1 MSKKRK
7 NVVTMILS
15 FIFTIFLTIGSSFII
30 SDSLDAVIKHPI
42 ITMLM
47 MVISFIIL
55 NAIITFLFNKL
66 DNYEVKEKKNDKKT
80 GFISKMIDK
89 HPFWFSLI
97 VILLFW
103 LIYIIAF
110 YPAIMSPD
118 PSFQI
123 LQFFGIDNK
132 YSTYVNLIDKSV
144 IITNHHPVIHTLLIG
159 SCVKL
164 GVSIFNSTNAGLFIY
179 SIIQTLILASTLSYT
194 IKFLK
199 EINVS
204 VNVRKAVLLIYALVP
219 VFPFYAMSPVKDV
232 IFGCLIILYIISIY
246 KFIKLKNKI
255 NVKTMIKE
263 IILMILIT
271 LFRNNGIHII
281 ILSFPF
287 LLLLGRKNLMKYL
300 IIFIV
305 VVLSYFTYDKVILP
319 YFKITP
325 GSVREMLSIPFQQTA
340 RYVIKNDDKIPEKD
354 KKAID
359 KILDY
364 DTLKK
369 RYDPEKADD
378 VKNKFNKDATD
389 RDLKNYFI
397 VWFKELK
404 DDPKTYVEATLNNTY
419 GYFYPV
425 KTNWYIYINENS
437 TINNYGFD
445 YHFNN
450 LNVLRSALITFG
462 LVFPYI
468 PFLGLIVNIGF
479 NTWVL
484 LFMIAYLIY
493 RKKYKEIIYLIP
505 SIIVLL
511 VCFAS
516 PVNTYFRYALP
527 NVFAMPT
534 MLLIFLSIRKE
545 ESLNEKNW

>member
-30 SDSLDAVIKHPI
+30 SDSLDAVIKRPI

-132 YSTYVNLIDKSV
+132 YSTYVNLIDESV

-164 GVSIFNSTNAGLFIY
+164 GVSIFNSTNVGLFIY

-204 VNVRKAVLLIYALVP
+204 VNVRKALLFIYALVP

-319 YFKITP
+319 HFKITP

-359 KILDY
+359 KILEY

-425 KTNWYIYINENS
+425 KTNWYIYVNENK

-445 YHFNN
+445 YHFND
-450 LNVLRSALITFG
+450 LNVLRSALMVYG
-462 LVFPYI
+462 LIFPYI

-479 NTWVL
+479 NTWIL
-484 LFMIAYLIY
+484 LFMMAYLIY

-545 ESLNEKNW
+545 ESLNEKN

>member
-545 ESLNEKNW
+545 ESLNEKN

>member
-1 MSKKRK
+1 
-7 NVVTMILS
+7 MILS

-47 MVISFIIL
+47 MVILFIIL

-319 YFKITP
+319 HFKITP

-340 RYVIKNDDKIPEKD
+340 RYIIKNDDKIPEKD

-359 KILDY
+359 KILEY

-389 RDLKNYFI
+389 KDLKNYFK

-425 KTNWYIYINENS
+425 KTNWYIYVNENK

-445 YHFNN
+445 YHFND
-450 LNVLRSALITFG
+450 LNVLRSALMVYG
-462 LVFPYI
+462 LIFPYI

-479 NTWVL
+479 NTWIL
-484 LFMIAYLIY
+484 LFMMAYLIY
-493 RKKYKEIIYLIP
+493 RK
-505 SIIVLL
+505 
-511 VCFAS
+511 
-516 PVNTYFRYALP
+516 N
-527 NVFAMPT
+527 
-534 MLLIFLSIRKE
+534 IRK
-545 ESLNEKNW
+545 SFI

>member
-42 ITMLM
+42 ITILM
-47 MVISFIIL
+47 MIISFIIL

-66 DNYEVKEKKNDKKT
+66 DNYEVKEKKIDKKT
-80 GFISKMIDK
+80 SFISKMIDK

-132 YSTYVNLIDKSV
+132 YSTYVNLIDESV

-164 GVSIFNSTNAGLFIY
+164 GVSIFNSTNVGLFIY

-204 VNVRKAVLLIYALVP
+204 VNVRKAVLFIYALVP

-246 KFIKLKNKI
+246 KFIKLKDKI

-305 VVLSYFTYDKVILP
+305 VILSYFTYDKVILP
-319 YFKITP
+319 HFKITP

-340 RYVIKNDDKIPEKD
+340 RYVIKNDDKIPKKD

-378 VKNKFNKDATD
+378 VKNKFNKDATNQ
-389 RDLKNYFI
+389 DLKNYFK

-425 KTNWYIYINENS
+425 KTNWYIYVNENK

-445 YHFNN
+445 YHFND
-450 LNVLRSALITFG
+450 LNVLRSALIVYG

-479 NTWVL
+479 NTWIL

-545 ESLNEKNW
+545 ESLNEKK

>member
-164 GVSIFNSTNAGLFIY
+164 GVSIFNSTNVGLFIY

-204 VNVRKAVLLIYALVP
+204 VNVRKVLLFIYALVP

-232 IFGCLIILYIISIY
+232 IFGWLIILYIISIY

-319 YFKITP
+319 HFKITP

-359 KILDY
+359 KILEY

-389 RDLKNYFI
+389 KDLKNYFK

-425 KTNWYIYINENS
+425 KTNWYIYVNENK

-445 YHFNN
+445 YHFND
-450 LNVLRSALITFG
+450 LNVLRSALMVYG
-462 LVFPYI
+462 LIFPYI

-479 NTWVL
+479 NTWIL
-484 LFMIAYLIY
+484 LFMMAYLIY

-545 ESLNEKNW
+545 ESLNEKN

>member
-42 ITMLM
+42 ITILM
-47 MVISFIIL
+47 MIISFIIL

-66 DNYEVKEKKNDKKT
+66 DNYEVKEKKIDKKT

-132 YSTYVNLIDKSV
+132 YSTYVNLIDESV

-164 GVSIFNSTNAGLFIY
+164 GVSIFNSTNVGLFIY
-179 SIIQTLILASTLSYT
+179 NIIQTLILASTLSYT

-204 VNVRKAVLLIYALVP
+204 VNVRKAVLFIYALVP

-246 KFIKLKNKI
+246 KFIKLKDKI

-305 VVLSYFTYDKVILP
+305 VILSYFTYDKVILP

-340 RYVIKNDDKIPEKD
+340 RYVIKNDDKIPKKD

-378 VKNKFNKDATD
+378 VKNKFNKDATNQ
-389 RDLKNYFI
+389 DLKNYFK
-397 VWFKELK
+397 VWFKGLK

-425 KTNWYIYINENS
+425 KTNWYIYVNENK

-445 YHFNN
+445 YHFND
-450 LNVLRSALITFG
+450 LNVLRSALMVYG

-479 NTWVL
+479 NTWIL

-545 ESLNEKNW
+545 ESLNEKK

>member
-42 ITMLM
+42 ITILM
-47 MVISFIIL
+47 MIISFIIL

-66 DNYEVKEKKNDKKT
+66 DNYEAKEKKIDKKT

-132 YSTYVNLIDKSV
+132 YSTYVNLIDESV

-164 GVSIFNSTNAGLFIY
+164 GVSIFNSTNVGLFIY

-204 VNVRKAVLLIYALVP
+204 VNVRKAVLFIYALVP

-246 KFIKLKNKI
+246 KFIKLKDKI

-305 VVLSYFTYDKVILP
+305 VILSYFTYDKVILP

-340 RYVIKNDDKIPEKD
+340 RYVIKNDDKIPKKD
-354 KKAID
+354 KKAIN

-378 VKNKFNKDATD
+378 VKNKFNKDATNQ
-389 RDLKNYFI
+389 DLKNYFK

-425 KTNWYIYINENS
+425 KTNWYIYVNENK

-445 YHFNN
+445 YHFND
-450 LNVLRSALITFG
+450 LNVLRSALMVYG

-479 NTWVL
+479 NTWIL

-545 ESLNEKNW
+545 ESLNEKK

>member
-319 YFKITP
+319 HFKITP

-340 RYVIKNDDKIPEKD
+340 RYVIKNDAKIPEKD

-425 KTNWYIYINENS
+425 KTNWYIYVNENK

-445 YHFNN
+445 YHFND
-450 LNVLRSALITFG
+450 LNVLRSALIAFG

-479 NTWVL
+479 NTWIL
-484 LFMIAYLIY
+484 LFMMAYLIY

-534 MLLIFLSIRKE
+534 MLLIFLNIRKE
-545 ESLNEKNW
+545 ESLNEKN

>member
-15 FIFTIFLTIGSSFII
+15 LIFTIFLTIGSSFII

-42 ITMLM
+42 ITILM
-47 MVISFIIL
+47 MIISFIIL

-66 DNYEVKEKKNDKKT
+66 DNYEVKEKKIDKKT
-80 GFISKMIDK
+80 SFISKMIDK

-132 YSTYVNLIDKSV
+132 YSTYVNLIDESV

-164 GVSIFNSTNAGLFIY
+164 GVSIFNSTNVGLFIY

-204 VNVRKAVLLIYALVP
+204 VNVRKAVLFIYALVP

-246 KFIKLKNKI
+246 KFIKLKDKI

-305 VVLSYFTYDKVILP
+305 VILSYFTYDKVILP
-319 YFKITP
+319 HFKITP

-359 KILDY
+359 KILEY

-389 RDLKNYFI
+389 RDLKNYFM

-425 KTNWYIYINENS
+425 KTNWYIYVNENK

-450 LNVLRSALITFG
+450 LNVLRSALIAFG
-462 LVFPYI
+462 LVFSYI

-479 NTWVL
+479 NTWIL

-545 ESLNEKNW
+545 EILNEKRR

>member
-47 MVISFIIL
+47 MVILFIIL

-319 YFKITP
+319 HFKITP

-340 RYVIKNDDKIPEKD
+340 RYIIKNDDKIPEKD

-359 KILDY
+359 KILEY

-389 RDLKNYFI
+389 KDLKNYFK

-425 KTNWYIYINENS
+425 KTNWYIYVNENK

-445 YHFNN
+445 YHFND
-450 LNVLRSALITFG
+450 LNVLRSALMVYG
-462 LVFPYI
+462 LIFPYI

-479 NTWVL
+479 NTWIL
-484 LFMIAYLIY
+484 LFMMAYLIY

-545 ESLNEKNW
+545 ESLNEKN

>member
-204 VNVRKAVLLIYALVP
+204 VNVRKVLLFIYALVP

-319 YFKITP
+319 HFKITP

-359 KILDY
+359 KILEY

-389 RDLKNYFI
+389 KDLKNYFK

-425 KTNWYIYINENS
+425 KTNWYIYVNENK

-445 YHFNN
+445 YHFND
-450 LNVLRSALITFG
+450 LNVLRSALMVYG
-462 LVFPYI
+462 LIFPYI

-479 NTWVL
+479 NTWIL
-484 LFMIAYLIY
+484 LFMMAYLIY

-545 ESLNEKNW
+545 ESLNEKN

>member
-319 YFKITP
+319 HFKITP

-425 KTNWYIYINENS
+425 KTNWYIYVNENK

-445 YHFNN
+445 YHFND
-450 LNVLRSALITFG
+450 LNVLRSALMVYG
-462 LVFPYI
+462 LIFPYI

-479 NTWVL
+479 NTWIL
-484 LFMIAYLIY
+484 LFMMAYLIY

-534 MLLIFLSIRKE
+534 MLLIFLNIRKE
-545 ESLNEKNW
+545 ESLNEKN

>member
-319 YFKITP
+319 HFKITP

-359 KILDY
+359 KILEY

-425 KTNWYIYINENS
+425 KTNWYIYVNENK

-445 YHFNN
+445 YHFND
-450 LNVLRSALITFG
+450 LNVLRSALIAFG

-479 NTWVL
+479 NTWIL
-484 LFMIAYLIY
+484 LFMMAYLIY

-516 PVNTYFRYALP
+516 PVNAYFRYALP

-534 MLLIFLSIRKE
+534 MLLIFLNIRKE
-545 ESLNEKNW
+545 ESLNEKN

>member
-30 SDSLDAVIKHPI
+30 SDSMDAVIKHPI
-42 ITMLM
+42 ITILM
-47 MVISFIIL
+47 MIISFIIL

-66 DNYEVKEKKNDKKT
+66 DDYEIKDKKIDKKT

-132 YSTYVNLIDKSV
+132 YSTYVNLIDESV

-164 GVSIFNSTNAGLFIY
+164 GVSIFNSTNVGLFIY

-204 VNVRKAVLLIYALVP
+204 VNVRKALLFIYALVP

-246 KFIKLKNKI
+246 KFIKLKGKI
-255 NVKTMIKE
+255 NVKTMMKE

-305 VVLSYFTYDKVILP
+305 VILSYFTYDKVILP
-319 YFKITP
+319 HFKITP

-340 RYVIKNDDKIPEKD
+340 RYVIKNDDKIPKKD

-364 DTLKK
+364 ETLKK

-389 RDLKNYFI
+389 RDLKNYFK

-425 KTNWYIYINENS
+425 KTNWYIYVNENK

-445 YHFNN
+445 YHFND
-450 LNVLRSALITFG
+450 LNVLRSALMVYG

-479 NTWVL
+479 NTWIL

-534 MLLIFLSIRKE
+534 MLLIFLNIRKE
-545 ESLNEKNW
+545 ESLNEKK

>member
-42 ITMLM
+42 ITILM
-47 MVISFIIL
+47 MIISFIIL

-66 DNYEVKEKKNDKKT
+66 DNYEVKEKKVDKKT

-132 YSTYVNLIDKSV
+132 YSTYVNLIDESV

-164 GVSIFNSTNAGLFIY
+164 GVSIFNSTNVGLFIY

-204 VNVRKAVLLIYALVP
+204 VNVRKAVLFIYALVP

-246 KFIKLKNKI
+246 KFIKLKDKI

-305 VVLSYFTYDKVILP
+305 VILSYFTYDKVILP

-340 RYVIKNDDKIPEKD
+340 RYVIKNDDKIPKKD

-378 VKNKFNKDATD
+378 VKNKFNKDATNQ
-389 RDLKNYFI
+389 DLKNYFK
-397 VWFKELK
+397 VWFKGLK

-425 KTNWYIYINENS
+425 KTNWYIYVNENK

-445 YHFNN
+445 YHFND
-450 LNVLRSALITFG
+450 LNVLRSALMVYG

-479 NTWVL
+479 NTWIL

-545 ESLNEKNW
+545 ESLNEKK

>member
-319 YFKITP
+319 HFKITP

-359 KILDY
+359 KILEY

-425 KTNWYIYINENS
+425 KTNWYIYVNENKI
-437 TINNYGFD
+437 INNYGFD
-445 YHFNN
+445 YHFND
-450 LNVLRSALITFG
+450 LNVLRSALIAFG

-479 NTWVL
+479 NTWIL
-484 LFMIAYLIY
+484 LFMMAYLIY

-516 PVNTYFRYALP
+516 PVNAYFRYALP

-534 MLLIFLSIRKE
+534 MLLIFLNIRKE
-545 ESLNEKNW
+545 ESLNEKN

>member
-319 YFKITP
+319 HFKITP
-325 GSVREMLSIPFQQTA
+325 GSVREMLSVPFQQTA
-340 RYVIKNDDKIPEKD
+340 RYVIKNDAKIPEKD

-425 KTNWYIYINENS
+425 KTNWYIYVNENK

-445 YHFNN
+445 YHFND
-450 LNVLRSALITFG
+450 LNVLRSALIAFG

-479 NTWVL
+479 NTWIL
-484 LFMIAYLIY
+484 LFMMAYLIY

-534 MLLIFLSIRKE
+534 MLLIFLNIRKE
-545 ESLNEKNW
+545 ESLNEKN

>member
-319 YFKITP
+319 HFKITP

-359 KILDY
+359 KILEY

-389 RDLKNYFI
+389 KDLKNYFK

-425 KTNWYIYINENS
+425 KTNWYIYVKENK

-445 YHFNN
+445 YHFND
-450 LNVLRSALITFG
+450 LNVLRSALIAFG

-479 NTWVL
+479 NTWIL
-484 LFMIAYLIY
+484 LFMMAYLIY

-516 PVNTYFRYALP
+516 PVNAYFRYALP

-534 MLLIFLSIRKE
+534 MLLIFLNIRKE
-545 ESLNEKNW
+545 ESLNEKN

>member
-319 YFKITP
+319 HFKITP

-359 KILDY
+359 KILEY

-425 KTNWYIYINENS
+425 KTNWYIYVNENK

-450 LNVLRSALITFG
+450 LNVLRSALMVYG
-462 LVFPYI
+462 LIFPYI

-479 NTWVL
+479 NTWIL
-484 LFMIAYLIY
+484 LFMMAYLIY

-534 MLLIFLSIRKE
+534 MLLIFLNIRKE
-545 ESLNEKNW
+545 ESLNEKN

>member
-319 YFKITP
+319 HFKITP

-425 KTNWYIYINENS
+425 KTNWYIYVNENK

-445 YHFNN
+445 YHFND
-450 LNVLRSALITFG
+450 LNVLRSALIAFG

-479 NTWVL
+479 NTWIL
-484 LFMIAYLIY
+484 LFMMAYLIY

-545 ESLNEKNW
+545 ESLNEKN

>member
-42 ITMLM
+42 ITILM

-66 DNYEVKEKKNDKKT
+66 DNYEVKEKKIDKKT

-132 YSTYVNLIDKSV
+132 YSTYVNLIDESV

-164 GVSIFNSTNAGLFIY
+164 GVNIFNSTNVGLFIY

-204 VNVRKAVLLIYALVP
+204 TRIRKALLFIYALVP

-246 KFIKLKNKI
+246 KFIKLKDKI

-319 YFKITP
+319 HFKITP

-340 RYVIKNDDKIPEKD
+340 RYVIKNDAKIPEKD

-359 KILDY
+359 KILEY

-425 KTNWYIYINENS
+425 KTNWYIYVNENK

-445 YHFNN
+445 YHFND
-450 LNVLRSALITFG
+450 LNVLRSALMVYG
-462 LVFPYI
+462 LIFPYI

-479 NTWVL
+479 NTWIL
-484 LFMIAYLIY
+484 LFMMAYLIY

-534 MLLIFLSIRKE
+534 MLLIFLNIRKE
-545 ESLNEKNW
+545 ESLNEKN

>member
-42 ITMLM
+42 ITILM
-47 MVISFIIL
+47 MIISFIIL

-66 DNYEVKEKKNDKKT
+66 DNYEIKEKKIDKKT

-132 YSTYVNLIDKSV
+132 YSTYVNLIDESV

-164 GVSIFNSTNAGLFIY
+164 GVSIFNSTNVGLFIY

-204 VNVRKAVLLIYALVP
+204 VNVRKAVLFIYALVP

-319 YFKITP
+319 HFKITP

-389 RDLKNYFI
+389 KDLKNYFK

-425 KTNWYIYINENS
+425 KTNWYIYVNENK

-450 LNVLRSALITFG
+450 LNVLRSALIAFG

-484 LFMIAYLIY
+484 SFMIAYLIY

-534 MLLIFLSIRKE
+534 MLLIFLNIRKE
-545 ESLNEKNW
+545 ESLNEKN

>member
-204 VNVRKAVLLIYALVP
+204 VNVRKVLLFIYALVP

-319 YFKITP
+319 HFKITP

-359 KILDY
+359 KILEY

-389 RDLKNYFI
+389 KDLKNYFK

-425 KTNWYIYINENS
+425 KTNWYIYVNENK

-445 YHFNN
+445 YHFND
-450 LNVLRSALITFG
+450 LNVLRSALMVYG
-462 LVFPYI
+462 LIFPYI

-479 NTWVL
+479 NTWIL
-484 LFMIAYLIY
+484 LFMMAYLIY

-534 MLLIFLSIRKE
+534 MLLIFLNIRKE
-545 ESLNEKNW
+545 ESLNEKN

>member
-42 ITMLM
+42 ITILM
-47 MVISFIIL
+47 MIISFIIL

-66 DNYEVKEKKNDKKT
+66 DNYEVKEKKIDKKT
-80 GFISKMIDK
+80 SFISKMIDK

-132 YSTYVNLIDKSV
+132 YSTYVNLIDESV

-164 GVSIFNSTNAGLFIY
+164 GVSIFNSTNVGLFIY
-179 SIIQTLILASTLSYT
+179 NIIQTLILASTLSYT

-204 VNVRKAVLLIYALVP
+204 VNVRKAVLFIYALVP

-246 KFIKLKNKI
+246 KFIKLKDKI

-305 VVLSYFTYDKVILP
+305 VILSYFTYDKVILP

-340 RYVIKNDDKIPEKD
+340 RYVIKNDDKIPKKD

-378 VKNKFNKDATD
+378 VKNKFNKDATNQ
-389 RDLKNYFI
+389 DLKNYFK
-397 VWFKELK
+397 VWFKGLK

-425 KTNWYIYINENS
+425 KTNWYIYVNENK

-445 YHFNN
+445 YHFND
-450 LNVLRSALITFG
+450 LNVLRSALMVYG

-479 NTWVL
+479 NTWIL

-545 ESLNEKNW
+545 ESLNEKK

>member
-319 YFKITP
+319 HFKITP

-340 RYVIKNDDKIPEKD
+340 RYVIKNDAKIPEKD

-425 KTNWYIYINENS
+425 KTNWYIYVNENK

-445 YHFNN
+445 YHFND
-450 LNVLRSALITFG
+450 LNVLRSALIAFG

-479 NTWVL
+479 NTWIL
-484 LFMIAYLIY
+484 LFMMAYLIY

-516 PVNTYFRYALP
+516 PVNAYFRYALP

-534 MLLIFLSIRKE
+534 MLLIFLNIRKE
-545 ESLNEKNW
+545 ESLNEKN

>member
-66 DNYEVKEKKNDKKT
+66 DNYEVKEKKNDKKM

-164 GVSIFNSTNAGLFIY
+164 GVSIFNSTNVGLFIY

-319 YFKITP
+319 HFKITP

-359 KILDY
+359 KILEY

-425 KTNWYIYINENS
+425 KTNWYIYVNENK

-445 YHFNN
+445 YHFND
-450 LNVLRSALITFG
+450 LNVLRSALMVYG
-462 LVFPYI
+462 LIFPYI

-479 NTWVL
+479 NTWIL
-484 LFMIAYLIY
+484 LFMMAYLIY

-534 MLLIFLSIRKE
+534 MLLIFLNIRKE
-545 ESLNEKNW
+545 ESLNEKN

>member
-42 ITMLM
+42 ITILM
-47 MVISFIIL
+47 MIISFIIL

-66 DNYEVKEKKNDKKT
+66 DNYEAKEKKIDKKT

-132 YSTYVNLIDKSV
+132 YSTYVNLIDESV

-164 GVSIFNSTNAGLFIY
+164 GVSIFNSTNVGLFIY

-204 VNVRKAVLLIYALVP
+204 VNVRKAVLFIYALVP

-246 KFIKLKNKI
+246 KFIKLKDKI

-305 VVLSYFTYDKVILP
+305 VILSYFTYDKVILP
-319 YFKITP
+319 HFKITP

-340 RYVIKNDDKIPEKD
+340 RYVIKNDDKIPKKD

-359 KILDY
+359 KILNY

-389 RDLKNYFI
+389 RDLKNYFK

-425 KTNWYIYINENS
+425 KTNWYIYVNENK

-445 YHFNN
+445 YHFND
-450 LNVLRSALITFG
+450 LNVLRSALMVYG

-479 NTWVL
+479 NTWIL

-534 MLLIFLSIRKE
+534 MLLIFLSISKE
-545 ESLNEKNW
+545 ESLNEKK

>member
-47 MVISFIIL
+47 MVILFIIL

-319 YFKITP
+319 HFKITP

-359 KILDY
+359 KILEY

-389 RDLKNYFI
+389 KDLKNYFK

-425 KTNWYIYINENS
+425 KTNWYIYVNENK

-445 YHFNN
+445 YHFND
-450 LNVLRSALITFG
+450 LNVLRSALIAFG

-479 NTWVL
+479 NTWIL
-484 LFMIAYLIY
+484 LFMMAYLIY

-516 PVNTYFRYALP
+516 PVNAYFRYALP

-545 ESLNEKNW
+545 ESLNEKN

>member
-30 SDSLDAVIKHPI
+30 SDSLDAVIKRPI

-319 YFKITP
+319 HFKITP

-425 KTNWYIYINENS
+425 KTNWYIYVNENK

-445 YHFNN
+445 YHFND
-450 LNVLRSALITFG
+450 LNVLRSALIAFG

-479 NTWVL
+479 NTWIL
-484 LFMIAYLIY
+484 LFMMAYLIY

-534 MLLIFLSIRKE
+534 MLLIFLNIRKE
-545 ESLNEKNW
+545 ESLNEKN

>member
-319 YFKITP
+319 HFKITP

-359 KILDY
+359 KILEY

-389 RDLKNYFI
+389 KDLKNYFK

-425 KTNWYIYINENS
+425 KTNWYIYVNENK

-445 YHFNN
+445 YHFND
-450 LNVLRSALITFG
+450 LNVLRSALMVYG
-462 LVFPYI
+462 LIFPYI

-479 NTWVL
+479 NTWIL
-484 LFMIAYLIY
+484 LFMMAYLIY

-545 ESLNEKNW
+545 ESLNEKN

>member
-219 VFPFYAMSPVKDV
+219 VFPLYAMSPVKDV

-319 YFKITP
+319 HFKITP

-340 RYVIKNDDKIPEKD
+340 RYVIKNDDKIPKKD

-419 GYFYPV
+419 GYFYPF
-425 KTNWYIYINENS
+425 KTNWYIYVNENK

-445 YHFNN
+445 YHFND
-450 LNVLRSALITFG
+450 LNVLRSALIAFG

-479 NTWVL
+479 NTWIL
-484 LFMIAYLIY
+484 LFMMAYLIY

-527 NVFAMPT
+527 NVFAIPT

-545 ESLNEKNW
+545 ESLNEKN

>member
-319 YFKITP
+319 HFKITP

-340 RYVIKNDDKIPEKD
+340 RYVIKNDAKIPEKD

-425 KTNWYIYINENS
+425 KTNWYIYVNENK

-445 YHFNN
+445 YHFND
-450 LNVLRSALITFG
+450 LNVLRSALIAFG

-479 NTWVL
+479 NTWIL
-484 LFMIAYLIY
+484 LFMMAYLIY

-516 PVNTYFRYALP
+516 PVNAYFRYALP

-534 MLLIFLSIRKE
+534 MLLIFLNIRKE

>member
-30 SDSLDAVIKHPI
+30 SDSLDAVIKRPI

-132 YSTYVNLIDKSV
+132 YSTYVNLIDESV

-164 GVSIFNSTNAGLFIY
+164 GVSIFNSTNVGLFIY

-204 VNVRKAVLLIYALVP
+204 VNVRKALLFIYALVP

-319 YFKITP
+319 HFKITP

-425 KTNWYIYINENS
+425 KTNWYIYVNENK

-445 YHFNN
+445 YHFND
-450 LNVLRSALITFG
+450 LNVLRSALIAFG

-479 NTWVL
+479 NTWIL
-484 LFMIAYLIY
+484 LFMMAYLIY

-545 ESLNEKNW
+545 ESLNEKN

>member
-319 YFKITP
+319 HFKITP

-425 KTNWYIYINENS
+425 KTNWYIYVNENK

-445 YHFNN
+445 YHFND
-450 LNVLRSALITFG
+450 LNVLRSALIAFG

-479 NTWVL
+479 NTWIL
-484 LFMIAYLIY
+484 LFMMAYLIY

-516 PVNTYFRYALP
+516 PVNAYFRYALP

-534 MLLIFLSIRKE
+534 MLLIFLNIRKE
-545 ESLNEKNW
+545 ESLNEKN

>member
-42 ITMLM
+42 ITILM
-47 MVISFIIL
+47 MIISFIIL

-66 DNYEVKEKKNDKKT
+66 DNYEAKEKKIDKKT

-132 YSTYVNLIDKSV
+132 YSTYVNLIDESV

-164 GVSIFNSTNAGLFIY
+164 GVSIFNSTNVGLFIY

-204 VNVRKAVLLIYALVP
+204 VNVRKAVLFIYALVP

-246 KFIKLKNKI
+246 KFIKLKDKI

-305 VVLSYFTYDKVILP
+305 VILSYFTYDKVILP
-319 YFKITP
+319 HFKITP

-340 RYVIKNDDKIPEKD
+340 RYVIKNDDKIPKKD

-359 KILDY
+359 KILNY

-389 RDLKNYFI
+389 RDLKNYFK

-425 KTNWYIYINENS
+425 KTNWYIYVNENK

-445 YHFNN
+445 YHFND
-450 LNVLRSALITFG
+450 LNVLRSALMVYG

-479 NTWVL
+479 NTWIL

-545 ESLNEKNW
+545 ESLNEKK

>member
-1 MSKKRK
+1 
-7 NVVTMILS
+7 
-15 FIFTIFLTIGSSFII
+15 
-30 SDSLDAVIKHPI
+30 
-42 ITMLM
+42 
-47 MVISFIIL
+47 
-55 NAIITFLFNKL
+55 
-66 DNYEVKEKKNDKKT
+66 
-80 GFISKMIDK
+80 
-89 HPFWFSLI
+89 
-97 VILLFW
+97 
-103 LIYIIAF
+103 
-110 YPAIMSPD
+110 
-118 PSFQI
+118 
-123 LQFFGIDNK
+123 
-132 YSTYVNLIDKSV
+132 
-144 IITNHHPVIHTLLIG
+144 
-159 SCVKL
+159 
-164 GVSIFNSTNAGLFIY
+164 
-179 SIIQTLILASTLSYT
+179 
-194 IKFLK
+194 
-199 EINVS
+199 
-204 VNVRKAVLLIYALVP
+204 
-219 VFPFYAMSPVKDV
+219 
-232 IFGCLIILYIISIY
+232 
-246 KFIKLKNKI
+246 
-255 NVKTMIKE
+255 
-263 IILMILIT
+263 MILIT

-319 YFKITP
+319 HFKITP

-425 KTNWYIYINENS
+425 KTNWYIYVNENK

-445 YHFNN
+445 YHFND
-450 LNVLRSALITFG
+450 LNVLRSALIAFG

-479 NTWVL
+479 NTWIL
-484 LFMIAYLIY
+484 LFMMAYLIY

-534 MLLIFLSIRKE
+534 MLLIFLNIRKE
-545 ESLNEKNW
+545 ESLNEKN

>member
-319 YFKITP
+319 HFKITP

-359 KILDY
+359 KILEY

-425 KTNWYIYINENS
+425 KTNWYIYVNENK

-450 LNVLRSALITFG
+450 LNVLRSALMVYG
-462 LVFPYI
+462 LIFPYI

-479 NTWVL
+479 NTWIL
-484 LFMIAYLIY
+484 LFMMAYLIY

-534 MLLIFLSIRKE
+534 MLLIFLNIRKE

>member
-42 ITMLM
+42 ITILM
-47 MVISFIIL
+47 MIISFIIL

-66 DNYEVKEKKNDKKT
+66 DNYEAKEKKIDKKT

-132 YSTYVNLIDKSV
+132 YSTYVNLIDESV

-164 GVSIFNSTNAGLFIY
+164 GVSIFNSTNVGLFIY

-204 VNVRKAVLLIYALVP
+204 VNVRKAVLFIYALVP

-246 KFIKLKNKI
+246 KFIKLKDKI

-305 VVLSYFTYDKVILP
+305 VILSYFTYDKVILP

-340 RYVIKNDDKIPEKD
+340 RYVIKNDDKIPKKD
-354 KKAID
+354 KKAIN

-378 VKNKFNKDATD
+378 VKNKFNKDATNQ
-389 RDLKNYFI
+389 DLKNYFK

-425 KTNWYIYINENS
+425 KTNWYIYVNENK

-445 YHFNN
+445 YHFND
-450 LNVLRSALITFG
+450 LNVLRSALMVYG

-479 NTWVL
+479 NTWIL

-545 ESLNEKNW
+545 ESLNEKKW